1 LNNEG
6 GFPPGGPTPGAWY
19 SVTCDDAA
27 SGAQVTQTVWITSG
41 QAASVPQVDPRTL
54 ALQAEQS
61 MQLPAPVIGLDPA
74 GTSVVGLSTWLWV
87 DSSMWS
93 VRSVTASAGSVSAT
107 AVARP
112 IGVTWTTGDG
122 TVVTCGGPG
131 VVYLLTQPAAWQ
143 STYCSHVYTSSS
155 LGQPSPD
162 GDPDN
167 GRYAVTATVEW
178 SVSWSAVGAPGGGI
192 LPTLY
197 TTSRSSLRVVQV
209 ESLNTVPT
217 GSFDGAGS

>member
-1 LNNEG
+1 
-6 GFPPGGPTPGAWY
+6 
-19 SVTCDDAA
+19 
-27 SGAQVTQTVWITSG
+27 
-41 QAASVPQVDPRTL
+41 VDPRTL

-61 MQLPAPVIGLDPA
+61 MTLPAPVISSDPS

-87 DSSMWS
+87 DPSIWTA
-93 VRSVTASAGSVSAT
+93 RSVTAAAGSVSAT

-131 VVYLLTQPAAWQ
+131 VAYDPDQPSAWQ
-143 STYCSHVYTSSS
+143 STYCSHVYSSTS

-162 GDPDN
+162 GDPDD
-167 GRYAVTATVEW
+167 GRYPVTATIEW
-178 SVSWSAVGAPGGGI
+178 SVSWSAVGAVGGGS

-197 TTSRSSLRVVQV
+197 TTTATSLRVMQV
-209 ESLNTVPT
+209 ESLNTIPSGTSPGVGV
-217 GSFDGAGS
+217 GS